1 MISGSIVDALPILLL
16 IGVGVL
22 VRQTGLVDERGA
34 LTLTRLAYHVT
45 IPAAIAVS
53 IARSTLV
60 PELFFLPLI
69 AALLPALLAGI
80 MYLTTGRLKDQPKQR
95 GVLLVAMV
103 ILGVFAFPFMEL
115 FFGRAG
121 LARIALYDMG
131 NAFYAGILAT
141 YFARHFGG
149 RESGRGI
156 SLRRVLS
163 SPLLI
168 AALTGVALSLLRVPL
183 TGVLGSLLDRLAGAN
198 TPVAMMAVGMFL
210 RPNRAQGGLVLQF
223 IAIRMLLGGILG
235 LGMALLFGLDGLDL
249 IAATVGSSLPAG
261 TTALV
266 LSGAEGLDTGLAAAI
281 VSSSLIVGIVVVNVL
296 PHLLAAI
303 YL

>member
-1 MISGSIVDALPILLL
+1 MACC
-16 IGVGVL
+16 
-22 VRQTGLVDERGA
+22 
-34 LTLTRLAYHVT
+34 
-45 IPAAIAVS
+45 
-53 IARSTLV
+53 
-60 PELFFLPLI
+60 
-69 AALLPALLAGI
+69 
-80 MYLTTGRLKDQPKQR
+80 
-95 GVLLVAMV
+95 LVAMV

-115 FFGRAG
+115 FFGTGG

-141 YFARHFGG
+141 YFARHFGSRG
-149 RESGRGI
+149 TGSQESA
-156 SLRRVLS
+156 LRRVLS
-163 SPLLI
+163 SPLLL
-168 AALTGVALSLLRVPL
+168 AALSGVALSLLSVPL

-223 IAIRMLLGGILG
+223 IAIRMLLGGLLG
-235 LGMALLFGLDGLDL
+235 WALALLFGLDGLDL
-249 IAATVGSSLPAG
+249 VIATVGSSLPAG

-266 LSGAEGLDTGLAAAI
+266 LSGAEGLDTGLAAAL
-281 VSSSLIVGIVVVNVL
+281 VSSSLIVGIVLVNVL

>member
-1 MISGSIVDALPILLL
+1 MLSGSIVDAVPILLL

-22 VRQTGLVDERGA
+22 VRQTGLIDEKGA
-34 LTLTRLAYHVT
+34 LSVTRLAYHVT
-45 IPAAIAVS
+45 IPAAICIS
-53 IARSTLV
+53 IARSTLE
-60 PELFFLPLI
+60 PRLFYLPLI
-69 AALLPALLAGI
+69 AAILPAILAGI
-80 MYLTTGRLKDQPKQR
+80 MYLTTRRLNRQPEQR

-115 FFGRAG
+115 FFGTDG

-141 YFARHFGG
+141 YFARHFGT
-149 RESGRGI
+149 RSSSRI
-156 SLRRVLS
+156 SLRGVFS
-163 SPLLI
+163 SPLLL
-168 AALTGVALSLLRVPL
+168 AALAGVALSLCGVAL

-198 TPVAMMAVGMFL
+198 TPLAMMAVGMFL

-223 IAIRMLLGGILG
+223 IGVRMLLGGVLG
-235 LGMALLFGLDGLDL
+235 WAFALLFGLEGLDL
-249 IAATVGSSLPAG
+249 IVATVGSSLPAG

-266 LSGAEGLDTGLAAAI
+266 LSGAEGLDTSLAAAL
-281 VSSSLIVGIVVVNVL
+281 VSSSLLVGIVLVNTL
-296 PHLLAAI
+296 PLLLARL

>member
-1 MISGSIVDALPILLL
+1 MISGSIIDAIPILLL

-60 PELFFLPLI
+60 PELFLLPLI
-69 AALLPALLAGI
+69 AAVLPALLAGI
-80 MYLTTGRLKDQPKQR
+80 MYLTTRRLKDQPRQR

-141 YFARHFGG
+141 TFARHFGG
-149 RESGRGI
+149 QGPGRGI
-156 SLRRVLS
+156 SLRSVLA
-163 SPLLI
+163 SPLLL

-198 TPVAMMAVGMFL
+198 TPMAMMAVGMFL
-210 RPNRAQGGLVLQF
+210 RPNRAQGWLVLQF
-223 IAIRMLLGGILG
+223 IAIRMVLGGILG
-235 LGMALLFGLDGLDL
+235 WGMASLFGLGGLDL

-261 TTALV
+261 TTVLV
-266 LSGAEGLDTGLAAAI
+266 LSGAEGLDTSLAAAI
-281 VSSSLIVGIVVVNVL
+281 VSSSLIVGTVVVSVL
-296 PHLLAAI
+296 PPMLAAV

>member
-1 MISGSIVDALPILLL
+1 MISGSILDAVPILLL

-22 VRQTGLVDERGA
+22 VRHSGLVDERGA

-69 AALLPALLAGI
+69 AVLLPALLAGI
-80 MYLTTGRLKDQPKQR
+80 MYLTTRRLKDQPRQR

-103 ILGVFAFPFMEL
+103 VLGVFAFPFMEL
-115 FFGRAG
+115 FFGPAG
-121 LARIALYDMG
+121 LARIALYDLG

-149 RESGRGI
+149 QQPGRGI
-156 SLRRVLS
+156 RLRKVLS
-163 SPLLI
+163 SPLLL
-168 AALTGVALSLLRVPL
+168 AALSGVALSLLRVPL
-183 TGVLGSLLDRLAGAN
+183 TGVLGSLLDRLADAN
-198 TPVAMMAVGMFL
+198 TPLAMMAVGMFL
-210 RPNRAQGGLVLQF
+210 RPNRAQSGLVLQF
-223 IAIRMLLGGILG
+223 IAVRMLLGGVLG
-235 LGMALLFGLDGLDL
+235 WGMALLFGLNGLDL

-281 VSSSLIVGIVVVNVL
+281 VSSSLIAGIVVVNVL
-296 PHLLAAI
+296 PLLLAAI